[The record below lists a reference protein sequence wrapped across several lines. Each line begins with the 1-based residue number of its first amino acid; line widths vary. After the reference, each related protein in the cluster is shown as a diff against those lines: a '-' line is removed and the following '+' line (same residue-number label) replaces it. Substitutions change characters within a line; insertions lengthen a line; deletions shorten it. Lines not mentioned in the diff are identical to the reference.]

1 MAKNNYY
8 HVATCV
14 PACKVFS
21 MMSIFFYHHLTVSL
35 ALLYPEYLY
44 PPFFYPLPIFPLPL
58 LHLLPLLLPISNH
71 FSLFLS
77 FSLSLPSF
85 SSTYPSPPL
94 FSPFF
99 YPPYIFPV
107 FSLLLVLFFSVIFSL
122 IRTFLLFEKCSM
134 NHGHLPFNCR

>member
-1 MAKNNYY
+1 MAKNNCY

-94 FSPFF
+94 SLLSSTPPPTSFPFSHF
-99 YPPYIFPV
+99 YSFS
-107 FSLLLVLFFSVIFSL
+107 FSL
-122 IRTFLLFEKCSM
+122 
-134 NHGHLPFNCR
+134 